1 MNGHFPKGNRFVFL
15 PIKLRRFAVLLE
27 AAGKMCDS
35 SAKEGRGCIFI
46 ANEILLPPRRFSSVE
61 AQAHF
66 LVSSTI
72 KRINNLLISYW

>member
-1 MNGHFPKGNRFVFL
+1 MNGNFPKGNRFVFL

-27 AAGKMCDS
+27 AVGKMCDS

-46 ANEILLPPRRFSSVE
+46 ANEILLGRQSK
-61 AQAHF
+61 F

-72 KRINNLLISYW
+72 SSLLIRYW